1 MPYFDKPPAILPW
14 SAMRGRISEQNV
26 RVGQRLGRSIGF
38 SRAYAEA
45 ALPLDEQCMP
55 HCSKG
60 AYPVCM
66 KTPTT
71 PTPMIV
77 STLNDD
83 SDHKPEMSNQA
94 STTQGD
100 ETQASQVSCVSAI
113 ILVLVLFSA
122 LVIFVY
128 RFSPG

>member
-1 MPYFDKPPAILPW
+1 
-14 SAMRGRISEQNV
+14 V
-26 RVGQRLGRSIGF
+26 RVGQRLGRLIGF

-45 ALPLDEQCMP
+45 ALPLDKQGMP
-55 HCSKG
+55 HCSRG
-60 AYPVCM
+60 AYPLCM

-71 PTPMIV
+71 PTQMIG

-83 SDHKPEMSNQA
+83 SDQKPEISNQA
-94 STTQGD
+94 STTPSDG
-100 ETQASQVSCVSAI
+100 TQASQASCVSAF